1 MRKSEMLR
9 PMSPEERKAYRAS
22 LLREMLWSFF
32 KPIII
37 GWGAFALLVWLIKS
51 LRG

>member
-1 MRKSEMLR
+1 MKKYEHLR

-32 KPIII
+32 KPIIF
-37 GWGAFALLVWLIKS
+37 GWGGFALLVWLVRT